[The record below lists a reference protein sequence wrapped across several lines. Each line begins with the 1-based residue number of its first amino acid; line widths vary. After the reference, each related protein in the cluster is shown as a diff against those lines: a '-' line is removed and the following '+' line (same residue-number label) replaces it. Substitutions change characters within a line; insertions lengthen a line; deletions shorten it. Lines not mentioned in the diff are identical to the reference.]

1 MVFSRRRVSLQLLT
15 RFKVLALALVL
26 QGSAHSFMGG
36 RGLARADEVGR
47 AAAAEQHAVEL
58 EFGELFK
65 TPVGPRGLEYS
76 EKALSLAGKRVR
88 IRGHMVRQ
96 ARPIPWCFLFSPVPQ
111 TLHEREYGLADDL
124 PMNCLHIRVPKSVA
138 PIVQHRPGSFAITGV
153 LEVGPQEEA
162 DERRSVARVIMNRE
176 DVEAA
181 RLVPTPKPAAVQ
193 PSPGSEAD
201 SRLIRLRSLS
211 PQ

>member
-1 MVFSRRRVSLQLLT
+1 MVFRRP
-15 RFKVLALALVL
+15 
-26 QGSAHSFMGG
+26 SAHPRLPACVEAVCLLLVHSAFLHLFAGVG
-36 RGLARADEVGR
+36 SSAGADEG
-47 AAAAEQHAVEL
+47 ASAFAAEQQAVDL

-76 EKALSLAGKRVR
+76 EKAFSLAGKRVR

-124 PMNCLHIRVPKSVA
+124 PMNCLHIRVPKSAA

-153 LEVGPQEEA
+153 LEIGPQEEA

-193 PSPGSEAD
+193 TPPGTQAD
-201 SRLIRLRSLS
+201 ARLIHLRSLS